1 MPVNPDVYYLK
12 AEAEYHEAKTTPTRL
27 KALKKMLATAPTHKG
42 AERLR
47 GDIKKRIAQLK
58 YRGEQEKKGA
68 GKRGS
73 LSIHREGAAQIMFL
87 GLPNS
92 GKSTL
97 LSQLSGKKVK
107 IAEYEFTTTK
117 PEVRAIPYENLWL
130 QAIELPAIY
139 EGFAESKMGRQYLSL
154 VRNAD
159 FVVVVC
165 KEFTDIAK
173 IQAELKKA
181 NIFLRK
187 EKVRDAFVQYM
198 PHMIVTWKD
207 FPGEAK
213 IRGAALSKAQ
223 ISKKNKLAKSLWEAQ
238 KKIRVQTRVAHK
250 IAPKP
255 IILKRGATVEDVAI
269 TIHKDMIKKFR
280 FAKVRGPSAHF
291 KDEQVGLDHVLK
303 DTDIIEVFMQ

>member
-1 MPVNPDVYYLK
+1 MPINADYKYFA
-12 AEAEYHEAKTTPTRL
+12 AEAKYQDAKTASDKL
-27 KALKKMLATAPTHKG
+27 KALREMLSTAPTHKG
-42 AERLR
+42 GERLR
-47 GDIKKRIAQLK
+47 ADIKRRIAQVREDID
-58 YRGEQEKKGA
+58 RGKKSA

-97 LSQLSGKKVK
+97 LSKLSGKKVK
-107 IAEYEFTTTK
+107 IAEYKFTTTK

-130 QAIELPAIY
+130 QAIEIPAVY
-139 EGFAESKMGRQYLSL
+139 DGFAESKMGRQFLSV
-154 VRNAD
+154 VRNSD

-165 KEFTDIAK
+165 KEFADIAK
-173 IQAELKKA
+173 VQAELKKV
-181 NIFLRK
+181 NILLRK
-187 EKVRDAFVQYM
+187 EKKLVGFVQHM

-207 FPGEAK
+207 F
-213 IRGAALSKAQ
+213 
-223 ISKKNKLAKSLWEAQ
+223 KKKSLAKDLWLAQ
-238 KKIRVQTRVAHK
+238 KKIRVQTRVGHK

-255 IILKRGATVEDVAI
+255 IILKRGATVEDVAK